1 MTLVFTQVL
10 QLLIFAA
17 IGFALAKGKIVNA
30 DHSKLLSALVVYV
43 FMPATVFK
51 TFSTNF
57 TVKYI
62 SEKYY
67 YLLVGIAVLVIIAL
81 SAHFVSKLLSREPYE
96 QNVYKYSL
104 TVPNSGYMGYALC
117 EAVYGSATLL
127 NVIIFALP
135 ITVYCYSIGYCILT
149 KSRFELKR
157 IFNPPVIAILIGAAF
172 GLSGLTLPAVA
183 DDLLTKASGC
193 MGPVCMLLTGMAVS
207 QFNILSLL
215 KDRKLY
221 IVTALRLI
229 VIPCLI
235 ALALSLFCPKEAVIA
250 VVMIYAMPCGL
261 NTIVFPKLVGES
273 CEKGAGLALISHIL
287 SCLTI
292 PFCLYLFG

>member
-1 MTLVFTQVL
+1 MTVVFSQVL
-10 QLLIFAA
+10 LLLIFAA
-17 IGFALAKGKIVNA
+17 IGYALSKARIVDA
-30 DHSKLLSALVVYV
+30 SHSKLLSALVVYV

-51 TFSTNF
+51 TFSNNF
-57 TVKYI
+57 TVSYI
-62 SEKYY
+62 REKYY
-67 YLLVGIAVLVIIAL
+67 YLLVGTVVLISVAVA
-81 SAHFVSKLLSREPYE
+81 AHFVSMLLSKDKYT

-135 ITVYCYSIGYCILT
+135 VTVYCYTVGYCILT
-149 KSRFELKR
+149 KAKLELKR
-157 IFNPPVIAILIGAAF
+157 ILNPPVIAILIGAVV
-172 GLSGLTLPAVA
+172 GLTGLPLP
-183 DDLLTKASGC
+183 DLFSDLLSKASGC

-207 QFNILSLL
+207 EFKIPALL
-215 KDRKLY
+215 KNVNVY
-221 IVTALRLI
+221 IVTALRLL

-235 ALALSLFCPKEAVIA
+235 ALVLSLFCPKEAVIA

-261 NTIVFPKLVGES
+261 NTIVFPKLIGES

-287 SCLTI
+287 SCITI
-292 PFCLYLFG
+292 PLCIMFFG